1 MYDIVIIGAG
11 PAGLTAAVY
20 ARRAGK
26 SVLVLEK
33 TGFGGQITYS
43 HKIENYPSHASI
55 SGTELADMMVEQAL
69 SQGADVELEEA
80 LSVTKSDDGS
90 FLVKTDF
97 SEYQAKAVIIAT
109 GAKHR
114 HLGVEGEEN
123 FVGGGIS
130 FCAVCDGAFY
140 AGKEVAVIGGGN
152 SALIEAALLSETCK
166 KVTIVQNLSYLTG
179 EQKLIDALT
188 EKENVEIILD
198 TTVEKFTGDGD
209 LEAVVLKSAKDGS
222 LSEIKPDGV
231 FVAIGLAPDTE
242 AFRNLTA
249 LSEQGY
255 INSDERCLTDTEG
268 VFVAGDCR
276 TKSVR
281 QITTATADGAVAALA
296 ACAYIDGK
304 KA

>member
-33 TGFGGQITYS
+33 AGFGGQITYS

-80 LSVTKSDDGS
+80 LSVEKSDDGS

-97 SEYQAKAVIIAT
+97 SEYQAKAIIIAT

-152 SALIEAALLSETCK
+152 SALIEATLLSETCK

-198 TTVEKFTGDGD
+198 TTVEKFTGEGD

-222 LSEIKPDGV
+222 LSEIRPDGV

-242 AFRNLTA
+242 AFKNLTV
-249 LSEQGY
+249 LNEQGY
-255 INSDERCLTDTEG
+255 ISADERCLTDTEG

-276 TKSVR
+276 TKGVR